1 MQDAA
6 GVRLARPQ
14 RLEQRRKRADLTLRP
29 NELKLQVIT
38 IHLKPELEA
47 LIQQDVPRGTYQS
60 ADEFVERAVQM
71 LHDLEQWLADN
82 RDEIAAKIEA
92 GYASAERGDLI
103 DGEQVRTRM
112 SERKQVWREQNK
124 N

>member
-1 MQDAA
+1 M
-6 GVRLARPQ
+6 
-14 RLEQRRKRADLTLRP
+14 
-29 NELKLQVIT
+29 T
-38 IHLKPELEA
+38 IHLRPELEA
-47 LIQQDVPRGTYQS
+47 LIQQDVQRGAYHS

-71 LHDLEQWLADN
+71 LHDQEQWLADN

-112 SERKQVWREQNK
+112 SERKQVWREQNQK
-124 N
+124 